1 MSHQGN
7 KCTLISS
14 SFTPIYSE
22 ETSKKISEDFPH
34 LKEKNITYIDNAAA
48 GLYSK
53 SQMDQVHQDLLSN
66 VYCNPHTSGNFGNIR
81 DVKENVREMRHRI
94 LSHFNTTD
102 QNYKVI
108 FTSGAT
114 ASCKLLAECFPLS
127 TNDSTFMYLDECH
140 TSVVGMR
147 ELSNSFKVVNEKD
160 VNSKLFCDTKTN
172 SNLFVFPAM
181 SNFCGKKFPSKK
193 WIDMSKDVSHKNHKQ
208 WHILLDAASYVSTNQ
223 LDLEDTQPD
232 FVCISFYKIFGYP
245 TGIGALLV
253 KCSALNTLKKK
264 YFGGGTVDMNL
275 VKQKIH
281 VPKSSSVEGKFI
293 LSVIIEFDSMIHI
306 T

>member
-1 MSHQGN
+1 MSHQRN
-7 KCTLISS
+7 QYQLTSP
-14 SFTPIYSE
+14 SFAPIYSE
-22 ETSKKISEDFPH
+22 ETAKKISEDFPH
-34 LKEKNITYIDNAAA
+34 LKEKSITYLDSAAA

-102 QNYKVI
+102 QIYKVI

-140 TSVVGMR
+140 TSVIGMR
-147 ELSNSFKVVNEKD
+147 ELSNNFEVINEKN
-160 VNSKLFCDTKTN
+160 VNSKLFCDSKTN
-172 SNLFVFPAM
+172 FNLFAFPAM
-181 SNFCGKKFPSKK
+181 SNFCGKKFPCKK
-193 WIDMSKDVSHKNHKQ
+193 WIQMSKVGSSSHNNNQK
-208 WHILLDAASYVSTNQ
+208 WYVLLDAASYVSTNPLN
-223 LDLEDTQPD
+223 LDDIQPD

-253 KCSALNTLKKK
+253 KCSALSSLKKN

-275 VKQKIH
+275 VQQKIH
-281 VPKSSSVEGKFI
+281 VPKSSSPEGN
-293 LSVIIEFDSMIHI
+293 LVSSLIIKSL
-306 T
+306 